1 MANEYARS
9 LRQNM
14 TDAENRMWYYLRNRR
29 LAGYKFVRQHT
40 IGKYIVDF
48 ICRNKKLIIE
58 IDGGQHIDA
67 AAYDIQRSM
76 YLEALGY
83 RILRVWNHEVFNNM
97 EGVARQILNL
107 IEK

>member
-1 MANEYARS
+1 MINEYART

-48 ICRNKKLIIE
+48 ICRDKNLIIE
-58 IDGGQHIDA
+58 IDGGQHMEA
-67 AAYDIQRSM
+67 TTYDIRRTHIWKVLATRYFVYGIM
-76 YLEALGY
+76 
-83 RILRVWNHEVFNNM
+83 RF
-97 EGVARQILNL
+97 L
-107 IEK
+107 II